1 MSIKDQR
8 MIALALE
15 EASKSTLAYK
25 HGCVATYGGK
35 IIARGYNTNRSYH
48 GSKTMNCMNTTHAEI
63 NVLRMLEQ
71 KYKNNPR
78 KLSRITLYIA
88 RIDRKIKGD
97 MFLSAPCS
105 DCCCKIKEL
114 KIKSIVFTCNDNKI
128 QKHSTDHFNSN
139 HISYGNRYLQNI
151 SEIQSVQ

>member
-15 EASKSTLAYK
+15 EASKSTLSYK
-25 HGCVATYGGK
+25 HGCIATCGGK
-35 IIARGYNTNRSYH
+35 IIARGYNTNRSYQ

-63 NVLRMLEQ
+63 NVLRILEN
-71 KYKNNPR
+71 KYKDNPR
-78 KLSRITLYIA
+78 KLSRTTLYIA
-88 RIDRKIKGD
+88 RIDRKIKGE

-105 DCCCKIKEL
+105 DCHRRIKEL
-114 KIKSIVFTCNDNKI
+114 NIKTIVFTCDDNTI
-128 QKHSTDHFNSN
+128 QKYSTQNFYSN

-151 SEIQSVQ
+151 MVQ